1 MNQHPGKDILDRC
14 ICLVVR
20 KASRA
25 VAQAYDNSLAP
36 DGVSSGQFTLLA
48 QVKLKPGVTISALAR
63 QLCLDRTSLTRNL
76 QRLEELEAIAIAAGE
91 EDLRK
96 RVITLTSGGERLLA
110 SAFPSW
116 NAAQH
121 ALMDALGRRSWERAL
136 KISRALVTRPDS
148 TIRKGGQQSAPHRSP
163 SVREAPGQLTLEQLA
178 VLRGQLCMCTLL
190 RRAARALSK
199 PYDQALRPVRLRISQ
214 FHILAAVDAYPRTRT
229 GGFVD
234 VLTLDQTTLTR
245 VLQRLLD
252 LGLIA
257 KEVLEGKRAGYV
269 LTTAGLTE
277 LQKGALAWRR
287 AQAGVEKTLTPEF
300 ETEAL
305 SAMRSVTKAAS
316 TLEVSSLPPGY

>member
-1 MNQHPGKDILDRC
+1 MYRIGD
-14 ICLVVR
+14 
-20 KASRA
+20 
-25 VAQAYDNSLAP
+25 
-36 DGVSSGQFTLLA
+36 
-48 QVKLKPGVTISALAR
+48 PGVTIGALAR

-121 ALMDALGRRSWERAL
+121 ALMDALGRRSWAHAL
-136 KISRALVTRPDS
+136 KVSRALVTRPDS
-148 TIRKGGQQSAPHRSP
+148 TIPKGGQQSAPHP

-214 FHILAAVDAYPRTRT
+214 FHILAAIDAYPRTRIR
-229 GGFVD
+229 GFVD

-269 LTTAGLTE
+269 LTTAVLTE

-287 AQAGVEKTLTPEF
+287 AQAGVEKMLTPEF